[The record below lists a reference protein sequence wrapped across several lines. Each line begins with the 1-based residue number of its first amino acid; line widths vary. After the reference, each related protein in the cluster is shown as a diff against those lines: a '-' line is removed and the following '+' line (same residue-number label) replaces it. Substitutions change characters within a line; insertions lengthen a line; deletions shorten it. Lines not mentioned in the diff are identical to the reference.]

1 LRTTIE
7 EVLLEVM
14 YEIPSLDNVRKCVVD
29 ANVINNRTR
38 PILLSVNETPIDYA
52 KTA

>member
-1 LRTTIE
+1 
-7 EVLLEVM
+7 VLLDVM

-38 PILLSVNETPIDYA
+38 PLLMSVNEQEIPYA
-52 KTA
+52 ETA